1 MKPIYSISLIISFIL
16 FSFAMNGCKSRQ
28 EVSDPQTTTEKI
40 KGEPCGKNL
49 YWTYDEETF
58 TLDIT
63 GDGAMFD
70 FDTIGP
76 WSYIDEEWGYPHIF
90 EIKEIHLP
98 EGITHIGSRAFHEAA
113 VTDIVIPNSVKT
125 IGDQAFESSDLEDI
139 IIGEGCTNIGDY
151 AFGSYEIRRVIC
163 YAVIPPALGSYT
175 FFYRGGTPSYSIYV
189 PSRSV
194 DAYKSDS
201 RWGEYD
207 IVALP

>member
-1 MKPIYSISLIISFIL
+1 MKKQLL
-16 FSFAMNGCKSRQ
+16 FVIAALV
-28 EVSDPQTTTEKI
+28 VSMLCSCMKKDSTVNPGEPDDPQPI
-40 KGEPCGKNL
+40 VKGEPCGKNL
-49 YWTYDEETF
+49 YWIYDEQTF

-63 GDGAMFD
+63 GEGAMFD

-76 WSYIDEEWGYPHIF
+76 WSYIEEWGDPHIF

-98 EGITHIGSRAFHEAA
+98 EGITHIGSRAFREAA

-125 IGDQAFESSDLEDI
+125 IGDRAFESSDLENI

-151 AFGSYEIRRVIC
+151 AFGSYEIKRVIC
-163 YAVIPPALGSYT
+163 YAAIPPALGSYT
-175 FFYRGGTPSYSIYV
+175 FYYRGGTPSYSIYV

-201 RWGEYD
+201 RWGEYN